1 MIIIWVRHGTVDCNS
16 KDADTLT
23 PNGREFA
30 KALPDLLE
38 NNNIHPDVV
47 FYDSSEKSKSG
58 KPITRCKETVAGLVG
73 SADMIPYKFN
83 DTDPI
88 FEKCKQVEQTLICYT
103 SESLKYFPKI
113 EGSDCAK
120 HMGNKKLP
128 NAPKTFTN
136 KLYTYMIVSEYDGSV
151 ITQISTIATGDGK

>member
-1 MIIIWVRHGTVDCNS
+1 MDCNT

-38 NNNIHPDVV
+38 KNNIYPDVV
-47 FYDSSEKSKSG
+47 FYDSSKKSKSG
-58 KPITRCKETVAGLVG
+58 KTITRCKETVAGFVG
-73 SADMIPYKFN
+73 SADMIPYIFN
-83 DTDPI
+83 VTDSI
-88 FEKCKQVEQTLICYT
+88 FEKCKQVEQVLVCYT

-113 EGSDCAK
+113 EGSVCANY
-120 HMGNKKLP
+120 MGDDKLCKP
-128 NAPKTFTN
+128 PEPITN
-136 KLYTYMIVSEYDGSV
+136 MLYKYMIVSEYDGSV